1 MAKPPRSMALN
12 PARAPD
18 SLPMGVRA
26 PARMTE
32 PGMDVT
38 SDRAVRPDGPDGGRS
53 PILREEPAP
62 PPGRTGTATR
72 PGNRPGEAGRVLPHA
87 GIP

>member
-1 MAKPPRSMALN
+1 MAQPPRSMALN

-26 PARMTE
+26 PERMTE

-38 SDRAVRPDGPDGGRS
+38 SDRTVSAER
-53 PILREEPAP
+53 
-62 PPGRTGTATR
+62 GRTVGGASFY
-72 PGNRPGEAGRVLPHA
+72 GRNTVPRRVERGRRA
-87 GIP
+87 AWEPVRGGG

>member
-38 SDRAVRPDGPDGGRS
+38 SDGPCQPDGRAAGWWAGVAHSTGRS
-53 PILREEPAP
+53 GSSAEADRVRRSAWEAAA
-62 PPGRTGTATR
+62 TG
-72 PGNRPGEAGRVLPHA
+72 G
-87 GIP
+87 